1 MKLLQRVIHWFLP
14 SELHFFD
21 YTDQA
26 ADATERAGR
35 LLAELARSQDREVQ
49 LKLVDAIR
57 DCEHEADE
65 AMARMSEGLQ
75 QTFVTPID
83 REDLYLL
90 ASSVE
95 DISDFISATANQ
107 LSVHNLWQMPA
118 GSLEL
123 ADLVAKATAEIKVAV
138 HLLRRDR
145 SSERIRKAVKD
156 IAYMEHESDVIFR
169 LRVGDLFANEKD
181 AIELIK
187 VKEFLEGLEDTV
199 DRCQSVAKVLE
210 TIAIKHG

>member
-26 ADATERAGR
+26 ADATERAGK
-35 LLAELARSQDREVQ
+35 LLAELARAQGRENQ

-65 AMARMSEGLQ
+65 AMARMSEALQ

-90 ASSVE
+90 VSSVE
-95 DISDFISATANQ
+95 NVSDFISATANQ

-118 GSLEL
+118 GSQEL
-123 ADLVAKATAEIKVAV
+123 ADLVAKSTTEIHIAV
-138 HLLRRDR
+138 KLLRGNR
-145 SSERIRKAVKD
+145 SNARIMKAVKD
-156 IAYMEHESDVIFR
+156 IGYMEHESDVIFR

-187 VKEFLEGLEDTV
+187 IKEFLEGLEDTV
-199 DRCQSVAKVLE
+199 DRCHSVAKVLE